1 MKIETIAS
9 LNEVGVQE
17 LAGKTVI
24 VIDVLRATSCIVT
37 ALAGGC
43 REVVPVET
51 VGQAKQAFEEGSLL
65 GGERSCRKI
74 PGFDL
79 GNSPLEY
86 LKETVK
92 DKRIIM
98 TTTNG
103 TKAVQKALKAENVL
117 IGSMLNGTA
126 CIRAALQLKKDIVL
140 ICAGTQ
146 HVFSLED
153 GLCAGFLLD
162 EADKIEGARQMEIDD
177 LGLALLYGYKQ
188 AKSDLTQAFH
198 RCANGRRLHKLGF
211 RQDVFFCCQQN
222 LYLTV
227 PIWREGRLIELLS

>member
-1 MKIETIAS
+1 MKIDTIAS
-9 LNEVGVQE
+9 LNEVGTQE
-17 LAGKTVI
+17 LSGKTVI

-37 ALAGGC
+37 AIAGGC
-43 REVVPVET
+43 REIVPVET
-51 VGQAKQAFEEGSLL
+51 VGQAKQAFEEGNLL
-65 GGERSCRKI
+65 GGERSCKKI

-103 TKAVQKALKAENVL
+103 TKAIQKALKAENVL

-126 CIRAALQLKKDIVL
+126 CIRSALHFKRDIVL
-140 ICAGTQ
+140 LCAGTQ
-146 HVFSLED
+146 HVFALED

-162 EADKIEGARQMEIDD
+162 EANKIEGARQIDIDD
-177 LGLALLYGYKQ
+177 LGLTLLYGYKQ
-188 AKSDLTQAFH
+188 AKSNLTQAFH
-198 RCANGRRLHKLGF
+198 LCLNGRRLHKLGF

-222 LYLTV
+222 LYATV
-227 PIWREGRLIELLS
+227 PIWKEGRLIEMIP